1 MVLKI
6 NNNNMRN
13 LEQVINEG
21 KAIIEMKDNY
31 IDRLRDQNTE
41 YLNKITSDH
50 KELVRLRGDLK
61 YIDKCNAEM
70 RNHIDDIELE
80 NRHLKVLSKVFLALY
95 IISVIASLLIIRF
108 I

>member
-1 MVLKI
+1 
-6 NNNNMRN
+6 MRD

-21 KAIIEMKDNY
+21 KAIIEVKDNQ
-31 IDRLRDQNTE
+31 IEHLRDQNND

-50 KELVRLRGDLK
+50 KELTRLRGDLK
-61 YIDKCNAEM
+61 YIDKCNTEM

-80 NRHLKVLSKVFLALY
+80 NRHLKLLSKLFLTFY